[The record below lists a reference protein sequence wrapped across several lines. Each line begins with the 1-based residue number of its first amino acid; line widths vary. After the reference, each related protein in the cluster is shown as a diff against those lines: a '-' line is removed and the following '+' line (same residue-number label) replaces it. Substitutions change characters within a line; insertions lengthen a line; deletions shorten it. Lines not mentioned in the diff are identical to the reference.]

1 MSTSTTPSVPE
12 RCRHLLKQW
21 RQELTL
27 NGREQNLLAGERLA
41 LDRQLQRLEQ
51 GHLRIAVVG
60 RVGVGKS
67 SLINALVGQ
76 NLLQTDVAHGSTR
89 QQHAVAWELTT
100 PTLERIE
107 LVDTPGIDEI
117 AGSGRER
124 LATKITHGI
133 DLILFVLDSDLTA
146 VEHRALSILLNQ
158 GKTVQLV
165 LNRCDRWPKQELRSL
180 VESIRGR
187 LPDASRDLPLVT
199 VAAGPR
205 QSRLHPDGR
214 VSSERRPSDV
224 DALTQH
230 LIELL
235 QCQGELVLALN
246 SLRQADRFQHA
257 RQQLR
262 LQQHR
267 TTAQG
272 LIGRYAAAKATGVA
286 VNPILAIDLA
296 GDMACDAALVMQLCK
311 LYNLPMQRAGAR
323 QLLAQLTGQNALLGG
338 VQLGLAA
345 LKQLLLLAAPLS
357 AGLSLAPAAPIA
369 VAQAALA
376 VHATKRTGSLVATE
390 LLNGLQRQ
398 AGQPGALLRRLAQ
411 QDPVVDH
418 WLAMH
423 PRRQELDLQLLLP

>member
-1 MSTSTTPSVPE
+1 MEQPSTTE
-12 RCRHLLKQW
+12 RCQLLLNAW
-21 RQELTL
+21 RAGLSL
-27 NGREQNLLAGERLA
+27 NSREQSCLDAERLQI
-41 LDRQLQRLEQ
+41 DQQLTRLKEC
-51 GHLRIAVVG
+51 HLRIAVSG

-67 SLINALVGQ
+67 SLINALVGRSVMT
-76 NLLQTDVAHGSTR
+76 TDVLHGSTR
-89 QQHAVAWELTT
+89 HDHGVDWPTPIPGLGRVEL
-100 PTLERIE
+100 I
-107 LVDTPGIDEI
+107 DTPGLDEI
-117 AGSGRER
+117 DGGDRAR
-124 LATKITHGI
+124 LALNVALKA
-133 DLILFVLDSDLTA
+133 DLVLFVLDGDLSRS
-146 VEHRALSILLNQ
+146 EQQALSRLLDQ
-158 GKTVQLV
+158 GQTVQLV
-165 LNRCDRWPKQELRSL
+165 LNRCDRWPRSEINAL
-180 VESIRGR
+180 IRSVRRR
-187 LPDASRDLPLVT
+187 LPDRFRHLPLT
-199 VAAGPR
+199 PVAAAPR
-205 QSRLHPDGR
+205 EPTIEPDGR
-214 VSSERRPSDV
+214 ICSSVQPPQIASLHD
-224 DALTQH
+224 H
-230 LIELL
+230 LVALL
-235 QCQGELVLALN
+235 QGSGVLLLALN
-246 SLRQADRFQHA
+246 TLRQADGFERS

-267 TTAQG
+267 KTAQG

-296 GDMACDAALVMQLCK
+296 GGMACDTALVMQLCR

-376 VHATKRTGSLVATE
+376 VHATKRTGSLVAME

-418 WLAMH
+418 WLSMH
-423 PRRQELDLQLLLP
+423 PRRQETDLQLLLP

>member
-1 MSTSTTPSVPE
+1 MEQPSTTE
-12 RCRHLLKQW
+12 RCRLLLNAW
-21 RQELTL
+21 RAGLSL
-27 NGREQNLLAGERLA
+27 SSREQSRLDA
-41 LDRQLQRLEQ
+41 ECQQVDQQLTRLKDR
-51 GHLRIAVVG
+51 HLRIAVAG

-67 SLINALVGQ
+67 SLINALVGRSVMT
-76 NLLQTDVAHGSTR
+76 TDVLHGSTR
-89 QQHAVAWELTT
+89 HQQGVLWPVQIQGLDRVEL
-100 PTLERIE
+100 I
-107 LVDTPGIDEI
+107 DTPGLDEI
-117 AGSGRER
+117 DGSDHAR
-124 LATKITHGI
+124 LALNVAHKV
-133 DLILFVLDSDLTA
+133 DLVLFVLDGDLTRS
-146 VEHRALSILLNQ
+146 EQQALSRLLDEGQ
-158 GKTVQLV
+158 TVQLV
-165 LNRCDRWPKQELRSL
+165 LNRCDRWPRSELSSLIRS
-180 VESIRGR
+180 VRRR
-187 LPDASRDLPLVT
+187 LPDRFRHLPLCP
-199 VAAGPR
+199 VAAAPR
-205 QSRLHPDGR
+205 EAQLSADNT
-214 VSSERRPSDV
+214 VSSAVQSPRV
-224 DALTQH
+224 DALHQH
-230 LIELL
+230 LVNQLQSSGELL
-235 QCQGELVLALN
+235 LALN
-246 SLRQADRFQHA
+246 TLRKADGFERS

-267 TTAQG
+267 QTAQG

-296 GDMACDAALVMQLCK
+296 GGMACDTALVMQLCR

-398 AGQPGALLRRLAQ
+398 GGQPGALLRRLAQ

-423 PRRQELDLQLLLP
+423 PRRQETDLQLLLP